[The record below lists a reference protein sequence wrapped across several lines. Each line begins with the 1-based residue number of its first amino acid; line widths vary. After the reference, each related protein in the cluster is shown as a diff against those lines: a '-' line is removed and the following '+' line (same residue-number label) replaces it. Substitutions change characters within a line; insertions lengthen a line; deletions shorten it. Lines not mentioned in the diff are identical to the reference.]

1 MDKKNYWVIALMVA
15 LAVGLLAAVTL
26 LRPSGGQNGEIVVTV
41 DGAEYARVPL
51 GQKQTLTVTQED
63 GSVNVVEISER
74 GAVMDAVRSRQ
85 AAKPRRHPPPRPP
98 RLTRQKK
105 QRAWVSTSTQL

>member
-41 DGAEYARVPL
+41 DGAEYAGAEADIDRHA
-51 GQKQTLTVTQED
+51 GGRQCQ
-63 GSVNVVEISER
+63 R
-74 GAVMDAVRSRQ
+74 G
-85 AAKPRRHPPPRPP
+85 
-98 RLTRQKK
+98 
-105 QRAWVSTSTQL
+105 

>member
-15 LAVGLLAAVTL
+15 LAIGLLAAVTL

-51 GQKQTLTVTQED
+51 GREAD
-63 GSVNVVEISER
+63 IDRHAG
-74 GAVMDAVRSRQ
+74 GRQ
-85 AAKPRRHPPPRPP
+85 
-98 RLTRQKK
+98 RQ
-105 QRAWVSTSTQL
+105 RD

>member
-63 GSVNVVEISER
+63 GSVNAISPEST
-74 GAVMDAVRSRQ
+74 AVFFIPS
-85 AAKPRRHPPPRPP
+85 PPIPHLPDWADR
-98 RLTRQKK
+98 
-105 QRAWVSTSTQL
+105 

>member
-41 DGAEYARVPL
+41 DGAEC
-51 GQKQTLTVTQED
+51 
-63 GSVNVVEISER
+63 
-74 GAVMDAVRSRQ
+74 RSR
-85 AAKPRRHPPPRPP
+85 H
-98 RLTRQKK
+98 
-105 QRAWVSTSTQL
+105 